1 MPQSG
6 RVLLHGVVSLVLAF
20 LVLPTLVVIPAS
32 LNNASFIQIPPTV
45 LSARWY
51 REFFADPEWL
61 ASLGSSLRV
70 AVLATSLSL
79 VLGTTAALGLERLHG
94 VRRTLVSGLFLAPM
108 VVPSIVLA
116 VALYYVARP
125 LGLAG
130 TTAGLALGH
139 TLMCLPYVVINVG
152 VSLRTLDAS
161 LERAAAGLGAS
172 PWRIFRTVT
181 LPCIAPGLA
190 GGAVFAAITSFDE
203 LIVSIFLAGVRTQTL
218 PVKLWETIRVE
229 FTPVVAV
236 AASVIIAISL
246 LGFLF
251 LRLGSRRIFRARAKP
266 YAVA

>member
-1 MPQSG
+1 VARRPSLFLKFIVCVG
-6 RVLLHGVVSLVLAF
+6 ILLALAAA
-20 LVLPTLVVIPAS
+20 TH
-32 LNNASFIQIPPTV
+32 T
-45 LSARWY
+45 W
-51 REFFADPEWL
+51 WL
-61 ASLGSSLRV
+61 AALGSSLKV

-94 VRRTLVSGLFLAPM
+94 AWRTLVSGLFLAPL
-108 VVPSIVLA
+108 VVPAIVLA

-246 LGFLF
+246 LGFVF
-251 LRLGSRRIFRARAKP
+251 LRLGSRRNLRAHAEAN
-266 YAVA
+266 AVA

>member
-1 MPQSG
+1 
-6 RVLLHGVVSLVLAF
+6 VVVSLVLAF

-32 LNNASFIQIPPTV
+32 LNHASFIRIPPTM
-45 LSARWY
+45 LSVRWY

-61 ASLGSSLRV
+61 ASLGSSLEV
-70 AVLATSLSL
+70 AALATSLSL
-79 VLGTTAALGLERLHG
+79 ALGTTAALGLERLHG
-94 VRRTLVSGLFLAPM
+94 GWRTLLSGLFLAPL
-108 VVPSIVLA
+108 VVPAIVLA

-139 TLMCLPYVVINVG
+139 TLMCLPYVIVNVG

-203 LIVSIFLAGVRTQTL
+203 LIISIFLAGVRTETL

-229 FTPVVAV
+229 LTPVVAV
-236 AASVIIAISL
+236 AASVIVAASL
-246 LGFLF
+246 LGFVV
-251 LRLGSRRIFRARAKP
+251 LRLGSRRMFRARAEP
-266 YAVA
+266 HAVA

>member
-1 MPQSG
+1 
-6 RVLLHGVVSLVLAF
+6 
-20 LVLPTLVVIPAS
+20 
-32 LNNASFIQIPPTV
+32 
-45 LSARWY
+45 
-51 REFFADPEWL
+51 
-61 ASLGSSLRV
+61 
-70 AVLATSLSL
+70 
-79 VLGTTAALGLERLHG
+79 
-94 VRRTLVSGLFLAPM
+94 VSGLFVAPL
-108 VVPSIVLA
+108 VVPAIVLA

-152 VSLRTLDAS
+152 VSLRILDAS

-181 LPCIAPGLA
+181 LPGIAPGLA

-246 LGFLF
+246 LGFVF
-251 LRLGSRRIFRARAKP
+251 MRMGSRRNLRARAEP
-266 YAVA
+266 NAVA